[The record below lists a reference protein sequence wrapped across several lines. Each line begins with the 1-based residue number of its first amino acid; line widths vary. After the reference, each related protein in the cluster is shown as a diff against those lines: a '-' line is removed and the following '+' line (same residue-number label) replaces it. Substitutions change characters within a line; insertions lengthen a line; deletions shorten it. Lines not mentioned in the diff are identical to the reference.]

1 MRTQR
6 KCAASVAWTMCVLL
20 LGSLVVPR
28 VSSAAT
34 AQAIDASVDRILQ
47 LFKEKHKGG
56 EGALKEAKGV
66 LVFPEI
72 IQGGF
77 VVGGQY
83 GEGALRIGSKSVGY
97 YSIGSGSFGLTAGAE
112 SKALIILFLQ
122 EGPLNEFI
130 RDARTDK
137 SWQVGLNGSIVLV
150 NVGGAGTIDSAML
163 NRPIVAFALNQ
174 KGLFLNLSLQGSKI
188 TKLKR

>member
-1 MRTQR
+1 MRAQR
-6 KCAASVAWTMCVLL
+6 TCARSVAWAMCFLL
-20 LGSLVVPR
+20 LGSLVAPR

-34 AQAIDASVDRILQ
+34 AQAIDASVDKILH
-47 LFKEKHKGG
+47 LFREKHKGG
-56 EGALKEAKGV
+56 AEALKEAKGV

-72 IQGGF
+72 IQAGF

-83 GEGALRIGSKSVGY
+83 GEGALRIGGKSVGY

-122 EGPLNEFI
+122 QGPLDEFR

>member
-1 MRTQR
+1 MRAKR
-6 KCAASVAWTMCVLL
+6 KFARSAAWAVCFLL
-20 LGSLVVPR
+20 LGSLALPS
-28 VSSAAT
+28 VSRAAT
-34 AQAIDASVDRILQ
+34 AAAINASADKILIQ
-47 LFKEKHKGG
+47 FKENHP
-56 EGALKEAKGV
+56 GATEALQGAKGV
-66 LVFPEI
+66 LIFPEI
-72 IQGGF
+72 VKAGF
-77 VVGGQY
+77 IVGGQY
-83 GEGALRIGSKSVGY
+83 GEGVLRIHGTPVAY

-150 NVGGAGTIDSAML
+150 DVGGAGTIDSAML

>member
-1 MRTQR
+1 MRIKR
-6 KCAASVAWTMCVLL
+6 NCARSVAWTVCFLL

-28 VSSAAT
+28 ESSAAT
-34 AQAIDASVDRILQ
+34 AQAIDASVDTILQ

-56 EGALKEAKGV
+56 AEALKKAKGV

-72 IQGGF
+72 IQAGL

-83 GEGALRIGSKSVGY
+83 GEGALRIGGKTVGY
-97 YSIGSGSFGLTAGAE
+97 YSIGAGSFGLTAGAE

-122 EGPLNEFI
+122 EGPLKEFI

-174 KGLFLNLSLQGSKI
+174 QGLFLNLSLQGSKI
-188 TKLKR
+188 TKLNR

>member
-1 MRTQR
+1 MRAQKKSAR
-6 KCAASVAWTMCVLL
+6 SVAWATCLIL
-20 LGSLVVPR
+20 LGGLLMPR

-47 LFKEKHKGG
+47 LFREKHQGG
-56 EGALKEAKGV
+56 NEALKRAKGV

-72 IQGGF
+72 IQAGL

-83 GEGALRIGSKSVGY
+83 GEGALRIGGKSVGY

-112 SKALIILFLQ
+112 SKALIILFMQ
-122 EGPLNEFI
+122 EGPLKEFL

-150 NVGGAGTIDSAML
+150 NVGGAGTIDSAMI